1 MTFGPYAE
9 ISEVKDEGDI
19 VQTSFDFVTIK
30 KMREMLQEGTVDVIG
45 VVFKQSDV
53 QEQKLKNG
61 NTKPKKTVDIIDN
74 SS

>member
-53 QEQKLKNG
+53 
-61 NTKPKKTVDIIDN
+61 
-74 SS
+74 